1 MGIATHAFVLW
12 LMLFAYALHILEE
25 HTLDWL
31 GWARFTL
38 KLDLTWA
45 DFYVTNA
52 IVVVAGICTAM
63 IGWRLPE
70 VSLMFPAL
78 ALVNAVLFHIGPTLV
93 QRRFSPGTITAVL
106 LFLPLGIWS
115 YYGAYLDGVLTI
127 QTGVLSVLGGAVLM
141 AYPIVLLRLKGRL
154 PSYKSSA

>member
-1 MGIATHAFVLW
+1 MGTTTHAFVLW

-25 HTLDWL
+25 HTLNWL
-31 GWARFTL
+31 GWARSTL
-38 KLDLTWA
+38 KLDLSWA

-63 IGWRLPE
+63 IGWQLPE

-78 ALVNAVLFHIGPTLV
+78 ALVNALVFHIGPTLV
-93 QRRFSPGTITAVL
+93 QRRFSPGTISAVL
-106 LFLPLGIWS
+106 LFLPVGIWS
-115 YYGAYLDGVLTI
+115 YYGGYLDGYLTTQI
-127 QTGVLSVLGGAVLM
+127 GVVSAIGGAVLM

-154 PSYKSSA
+154 PNYNK

>member
-1 MGIATHAFVLW
+1 MAHEV
-12 LMLFAYALHILEE
+12 AYALHILEE
-25 HTLDWL
+25 HTLNWL
-31 GWARFTL
+31 SWARSTL
-38 KLDLTWA
+38 KLDLTWS

-52 IVVVAGICTAM
+52 IVVVAGISTAM

-78 ALVNAVLFHIGPTLV
+78 ALINALFFYIGPTLV

-106 LFLPLGIWS
+106 LFLPVGIWS
-115 YYGAYLDGVLTI
+115 YYGAYLDGVLTLRAS
-127 QTGVLSVLGGAVLM
+127 VLSTLGGALLM

-154 PSYKSSA
+154 PNYTHGI

>member
-1 MGIATHAFVLW
+1 MGTTTHAFVLW

-31 GWARFTL
+31 GWARSTL
-38 KLDLTWA
+38 KLDLSWT

-63 IGWRLPE
+63 IGWQLPE

-78 ALVNAVLFHIGPTLV
+78 ALVNALVFHIGPTLV
-93 QRRFSPGTITAVL
+93 RRRFSPGTISAGL
-106 LFLPLGIWS
+106 LFLPVGIWS
-115 YYGAYLDGVLTI
+115 YYGAYLDGSLTTQI
-127 QTGVLSVLGGAVLM
+127 GVVSAIGGAVLM

-154 PSYKSSA
+154 RNYNK

>member
-1 MGIATHAFVLW
+1 MGIDAFAFVLW

-25 HTLDWL
+25 HTLNWL
-31 GWARFTL
+31 GWARSTL
-38 KLDLTWA
+38 KLDLTWS

-52 IVVVAGICTAM
+52 IVVVAGISTAM

-78 ALVNAVLFHIGPTLV
+78 ALINALFFHIGPTLV

-106 LFLPLGIWS
+106 LFLPVGIWA
-115 YYGAYLDGVLTI
+115 YNGAYLDGVL
-127 QTGVLSVLGGAVLM
+127 
-141 AYPIVLLRLKGRL
+141 KGKRSLCSRRGSPDGL
-154 PSYKSSA
+154 PDSIAATKRTLAEL

>member
-1 MGIATHAFVLW
+1 MGITTHAFVLW

-31 GWARFTL
+31 GWARSTL
-38 KLDLTWA
+38 KLELSWA

-63 IGWRLPE
+63 MGWQLPE

-78 ALVNAVLFHIGPTLV
+78 ALVNALLFHIGPTLV
-93 QRRFSPGTITAVL
+93 QRRFSPGTISAVL
-106 LFLPLGIWS
+106 LFLPVGIWS
-115 YYGAYLDGVLTI
+115 YYGAYLDGALTI
-127 QTGVLSVLGGAVLM
+127 QIGVVSAIGGAVLM

-154 PSYKSSA
+154 PNYNK

>member
-1 MGIATHAFVLW
+1 MGTTTHAFVLW

-31 GWARFTL
+31 GWARSTL
-38 KLDLTWA
+38 KLDLSWA

-63 IGWRLPE
+63 IGRQLPE

-78 ALVNAVLFHIGPTLV
+78 ALVNALLFHIGPTLV
-93 QRRFSPGTITAVL
+93 QRRFSPGTITAVF
-106 LFLPLGIWS
+106 LFCPS
-115 YYGAYLDGVLTI
+115 E
-127 QTGVLSVLGGAVLM
+127 S
-141 AYPIVLLRLKGRL
+141 GRTMGRTWTA
-154 PSYKSSA
+154 PSPYR